1 MTRHDTGL
9 SKAVL
14 RSLPAGALLLA
25 FTQLVGCG
33 GQLVAWPPEDVVAP
47 TVISTAPERG
57 AFGVMLNRTVTAT
70 FSEALDPDTIT
81 STSFVVFD
89 GATPVPGAVSYA
101 GITATFDPNADL
113 ATGTVYTAIIR
124 QTAADPAGNTLAAD
138 YSWTFTT
145 GGSLDVQ
152 RPVVT
157 LTIPADD
164 ATGVAP
170 DASVVAVFSE
180 AMDPLT
186 FVGAT
191 FTLHEGA
198 NTILGSVM
206 LTGATATFN
215 PDATL
220 AFGAEYTAIITT
232 AAADLAGNTLATRYE
247 WSFTVADAVVL
258 VPPRVTLTDPV
269 DLDVGVPRDTTI
281 SAAFS
286 QPMTPLTAMN
296 SLSVTDPAGMSVP
309 GTLAYDMLTQTVTF
323 VPTGLLEAL
332 TEYTAVV
339 AVSATN
345 LAGTPL
351 ATRYP
356 WTFTTGPALPIAP
369 RVILTN
375 PEAFEVGVPLLST
388 VSAAFNQPMDPLTP
402 VGSFTLTDEGGMTV
416 PGLGAYDVL
425 TQTLTFTPTNPLLA
439 DTTYTATVST
449 DATNMVGTPL
459 AMDFTWDF
467 TTPVVMAPRVI
478 ITSPV
483 DLDTG
488 VLRDAIITATF
499 SEPMNA
505 VTAQSSFSVLDPDG
519 NLVVGALTFDVPSQT
534 LVFVPD
540 DFLRADATYTAT
552 VTTDATSLLGTPL
565 AADYPWEF
573 TTGIQAAGMLPVNL
587 GSLTTFVAAAGAGLT
602 NSNSSGMTTL
612 GGDVALSPTGTCLGD
627 GLVCTAL
634 NPLITGTLFG
644 PGLIAATA
652 KVDLL
657 AAYVDATS
665 RPPGTLVNDI
675 SGMVLQPGVYTS
687 ASTMS
692 IAVDGTVT
700 LDGNGDPNAV
710 FIFQVGS
717 SLTVN
722 NNAQVILINGARAR
736 NVFWAI
742 FASSTLGSNVSFQG
756 SVLAGASNS
765 VGTDSSVVGR
775 LLCTTGQ
782 ITLLSNT
789 ITLPL

>member
-1 MTRHDTGL
+1 MTRHDSGL

-33 GQLVAWPPEDVVAP
+33 GQLVAWPPEDVVPP

-57 AFGVMLNRTVTAT
+57 ALGVMLNRTVTAT

-81 STSFVVFD
+81 ATSFVVFD

-269 DLDVGVPRDTTI
+269 DLEVGVPRDTTV

-309 GTLAYDMLTQTVTF
+309 GTLAYDMVTQTVTF

-351 ATRYP
+351 AVAYT

-369 RVILTN
+369 RVIFTN
-375 PEAFEVGVPLLST
+375 PEALEVGVPLLTT

-425 TQTLTFTPTNPLLA
+425 TQTLTFTPTNPLWR
-439 DTTYTATVST
+439 
-449 DATNMVGTPL
+449 TPP
-459 AMDFTWDF
+459 
-467 TTPVVMAPRVI
+467 TPR
-478 ITSPV
+478 
-483 DLDTG
+483 
-488 VLRDAIITATF
+488 R
-499 SEPMNA
+499 
-505 VTAQSSFSVLDPDG
+505 
-519 NLVVGALTFDVPSQT
+519 
-534 LVFVPD
+534 
-540 DFLRADATYTAT
+540 
-552 VTTDATSLLGTPL
+552 
-565 AADYPWEF
+565 W
-573 TTGIQAAGMLPVNL
+573 
-587 GSLTTFVAAAGAGLT
+587 
-602 NSNSSGMTTL
+602 
-612 GGDVALSPTGTCLGD
+612 
-627 GLVCTAL
+627 
-634 NPLITGTLFG
+634 
-644 PGLIAATA
+644 
-652 KVDLL
+652 
-657 AAYVDATS
+657 
-665 RPPGTLVNDI
+665 
-675 SGMVLQPGVYTS
+675 
-687 ASTMS
+687 
-692 IAVDGTVT
+692 
-700 LDGNGDPNAV
+700 
-710 FIFQVGS
+710 
-717 SLTVN
+717 
-722 NNAQVILINGARAR
+722 ARAR
-736 NVFWAI
+736 PTWWARRWPWT
-742 FASSTLGSNVSFQG
+742 SR
-756 SVLAGASNS
+756 
-765 VGTDSSVVGR
+765 GTSPRPWSWPR
-775 LLCTTGQ
+775 A
-782 ITLLSNT
+782 
-789 ITLPL
+789 